1 MKNYP
6 KITPEEIYR
15 LAKLSRL
22 EISDTDV
29 KKYSDQMNKILKY
42 VSQINEVNLDEV
54 DPLTHVFDTS
64 IQGRQDKVGNCLNP
78 KEVFLNVPEKE
89 DSLIKVPP
97 VLKKKS
103 KSN

>member
-1 MKNYP
+1 MKN
-6 KITPEEIYR
+6 KLNITPREIYR

-22 EISDTDV
+22 EISETDV

-54 DPLTHVFDTS
+54 DPLTHIFDIS
-64 IQGRQDKVGNCLNP
+64 IHGRQDKTGNCLNP
-78 KEVFLNVPEKE
+78 QEVFLNAPDKE
-89 DSLIKVPP
+89 ESLFKVPP
-97 VLKKKS
+97 VLEKKS